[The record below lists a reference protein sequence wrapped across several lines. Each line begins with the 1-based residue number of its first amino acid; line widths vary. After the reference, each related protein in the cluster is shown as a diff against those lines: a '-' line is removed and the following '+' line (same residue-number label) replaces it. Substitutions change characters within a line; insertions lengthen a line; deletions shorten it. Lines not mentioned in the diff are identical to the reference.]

1 MRILTHMRI
10 VIFLSV
16 FFTSLH
22 LCMKKITI
30 KNTFTI
36 AFFILLAQFV
46 SAQNSAILKGRIYDK
61 STNEPMPFANISVP
75 GTGTG
80 VISNEYGEFVYHIPK
95 NIENEPV
102 LLSFI
107 GYETIVI
114 SVDTLKPDFVYMYR
128 MQPKTVE
135 IGEVYIVAEK
145 LIPADRLVRQAIRNI
160 SRNYPRESFQ
170 LYGYYRDYIRNLNT
184 NDYNNLTEAAVII
197 EDNGFNTND
206 YKRTKIKLEQVR
218 YNPLLAADT
227 SLNIG
232 YDGTVKYVPNADI
245 SGSNEL
251 ALLLFHNP
259 IRNHNINS
267 FSFVDVFD
275 NSFLRNHEFHYETIS
290 ENDSIKIYE
299 LSFATDTLWG
309 MVDNT
314 QYLAE
319 GTIHIKADDLAI
331 LKFNYIVNCNTPTFT
346 GKLLEVRLEFKDYS
360 DKYYLSYISMD
371 NYFEI
376 TFQTFGMYRPKIEH
390 LYQYRELFINKIIT
404 EIDQPVSKEEAI
416 EKGKILIANKVP
428 EIPGFWDQYNIIIN
442 EKLSEE

>member
-1 MRILTHMRI
+1 MKI
-10 VIFLSV
+10 
-16 FFTSLH
+16 SLA
-22 LCMKKITI
+22 
-30 KNTFTI
+30 I
-36 AFFILLAQFV
+36 AFILLLVQSV
-46 SAQNSAILKGRIYDK
+46 SAQNSAILRGRIYDK
-61 STNEPMPFANISVP
+61 STNEPMPFTNISVP

-80 VISNEYGEFVYHIPK
+80 VISNEYGEFVYYIPK

-114 SVDTLKPDFVYMYR
+114 TVDTLKPDIVYEYR

-135 IGEVYIVAEK
+135 IGEVDIVAEK
-145 LIPADRLVRQAIRNI
+145 LIPANRLVRQAIRNI

-170 LYGYYRDYIRNLNT
+170 LNGYYRDYIRNLNT

-275 NSFLRNHEFHYETIS
+275 NSFIRNHEFHYETIS
-290 ENDSIKIYE
+290 ESDSIKIYE

-309 MVDNT
+309 MIDNSE
-314 QYLAE
+314 YLAV
-319 GTIHIKADDLAI
+319 GTIHIKSDDLAI

-346 GKLLEVRLEFKDYS
+346 GKMMEVRLEYKDYS

-376 TFQTFGMYRPKIEH
+376 TYHTFGMYRPKIEH
-390 LYQYRELFINKIIT
+390 LYQYRELFINRIIT
-404 EIDQPVSKEEAI
+404 DIDQPITKDEAI
-416 EKGKILIANKVP
+416 EKGKILIANKVL
-428 EIPGFWDQYNIIIN
+428 EIPGFWDEYNLIVN
-442 EKLSEE
+442 KKLSEE